1 MENGPG
7 IITFS
12 PWLSILA
19 AAGLGD
25 GDGAELGIPSLSLV
39 RSPAGVSCPPARGAS
54 TQSLPGARGRR
65 PWRRV
70 RELGYVL

>member
-7 IITFS
+7 ITTFS
-12 PWLSILA
+12 PRLSILC

-25 GDGAELGIPSLSLV
+25 GAGLGIPWFWLV
-39 RSPAGVSCPPARGAS
+39 QSPAGSGCPPARAAS
-54 TQSLPGARGRR
+54 PQSLPGA
-65 PWRRV
+65 RV

>member
-1 MENGPG
+1 MENGSG

-12 PWLSILA
+12 PRLSILP
-19 AAGLGD
+19 AAGLGE
-25 GDGAELGIPSLSLV
+25 GTGLGNVLALAGPEPRRV
-39 RSPAGVSCPPARGAS
+39 RLPPARGAG
-54 TQSLPGARGRR
+54 TQSPPGARSRR